1 MKLKS
6 FTFNQFYENTFIVS
20 DSTNDCIII
29 DPGCYSNDEKNI
41 LKKYIEDNNLQT
53 CDGHHPDD
61 AAMEHMA
68 QNYFK
73 DLINENINSRR

>member
-41 LKKYIEDNNLQT
+41 LKYIEDNNLN
-53 CDGHHPDD
+53 PV
-61 AAMEHMA
+61 
-68 QNYFK
+68 K
-73 DLINENINSRR
+73 LINTHCHIDHILEINSQPLHGI

>member
-20 DSTNDCIII
+20 DSTNDCIIV

-41 LKKYIEDNNLQT
+41 LKKYIEDNNLNT
-53 CDGHHPDD
+53 V
-61 AAMEHMA
+61 
-68 QNYFK
+68 K
-73 DLINENINSRR
+73 LINTH

>member
-41 LKKYIEDNNLQT
+41 LKIY
-53 CDGHHPDD
+53 
-61 AAMEHMA
+61 
-68 QNYFK
+68 
-73 DLINENINSRR
+73 